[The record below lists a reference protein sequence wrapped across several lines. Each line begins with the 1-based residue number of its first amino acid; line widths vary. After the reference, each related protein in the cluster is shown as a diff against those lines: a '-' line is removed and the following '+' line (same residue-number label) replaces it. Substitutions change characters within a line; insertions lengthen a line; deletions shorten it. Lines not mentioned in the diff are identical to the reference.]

1 MYETVSVNGADVLK
15 AFTCATSVWQTY
27 QCTQKAPGVAGSE
40 LIWVEV
46 PIDSKILV
54 NQKARDT
61 GVLGTVTKAKQ
72 TPAVAGGAG
81 ASDSTETLSKV
92 GSFLYAYPQIR
103 YSEFAPAKDT
113 TYKDF

>member
-54 NQKARDT
+54 N
-61 GVLGTVTKAKQ
+61 
-72 TPAVAGGAG
+72 
-81 ASDSTETLSKV
+81 
-92 GSFLYAYPQIR
+92 
-103 YSEFAPAKDT
+103 
-113 TYKDF
+113 